1 MTILSRIGFVLVCSI
16 TQKERGVVC
25 NCGLWLPFIITVQ
38 EDSINDM
45 IRRTEYN
52 IRGPLLN
59 YYFGRKRTG
68 RAWMA
73 NYSMELKSHKWS
85 PGRGL
90 VMT

>member
-1 MTILSRIGFVLVCSI
+1 MTILSRIGFVLICSI
-16 TQKERGVVC
+16 IQKERGVVC
-25 NCGLWLPFIITVQ
+25 DCGLWLPFIITVQ

-68 RAWMA
+68 RAWTA
-73 NYSMELKSHKWS
+73 NIQ
-85 PGRGL
+85 
-90 VMT
+90 

>member
-1 MTILSRIGFVLVCSI
+1 MGIDDPESNWICFSLFYYTKGEGRC
-16 TQKERGVVC
+16 C
-25 NCGLWLPFIITVQ
+25 NCGLLLPFIITVQ
-38 EDSINDM
+38 EDPINDM

-73 NYSMELKSHKWS
+73 NIQWN
-85 PGRGL
+85 
-90 VMT
+90 

>member
-59 YYFGRKRTG
+59 YFFGRKKNREG
-68 RAWMA
+68 LDGQ
-73 NYSMELKSHKWS
+73 YSMELKTCKLI